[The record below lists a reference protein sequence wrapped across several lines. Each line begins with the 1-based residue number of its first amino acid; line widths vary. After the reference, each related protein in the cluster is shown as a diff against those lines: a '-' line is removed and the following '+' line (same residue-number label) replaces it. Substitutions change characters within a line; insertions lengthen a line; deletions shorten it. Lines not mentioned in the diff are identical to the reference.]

1 MAVAEN
7 MMQSWQDT
15 YTVRKVFGDP
25 IEKGDVIVIPVAKIA
40 GGAGG
45 GSESGAETGEAGSNG
60 SGFGGMAKPAGVFV
74 VHADHVEWMPALD
87 VTMLGIAG
95 ILLGGLITL
104 VLGKAL
110 RRRR

>member
-1 MAVAEN
+1 MTMEN
-7 MMQSWQDT
+7 MMQSWKDT
-15 YTVRKVFGDP
+15 YTIRRVFGDP

-45 GSESGAETGEAGSNG
+45 GSGPGAETDEAESSG

-87 VTMLGIAG
+87 VTTLGIGAL
-95 ILLGGLITL
+95 LLGGLITL
-104 VLGKAL
+104 MLGKAL